1 VLKQVFRVYNTNLS
15 GAPEWGGFDWQTT
28 ANTLRI
34 GTDKSGTGAS
44 QPIDFVVGG
53 VVRMSI
59 AATGLISTS
68 AALIVN
74 NTVVCG
80 AASNFEWNGR
90 STLSSSAD
98 GLIKIANYLGTD
110 FGRLQ
115 LGGTTSAFPAIK
127 RNGTGIHIVLANDS
141 GFAPLTT
148 GNFTSTGTIKPERA
162 TLTTS
167 ATSVTLDISHA
178 GTVLIVTNASPITVT
193 LPTAS
198 SVGVGYNVMVIQGGA
213 GAITF
218 AAGAG
223 NTLNSFGSLVTSAG
237 QHAAAGIVCTAS
249 NIYNLSGNLA

>member
-1 VLKQVFRVYNTNLS
+1 LALIGNGIDFAQANVGVRWSMTTAGNFIATSDNQFDIGAS
-15 GAPEWGGFDWQTT
+15 GANRPRNIYVGSSIVTPGATLGG
-28 ANTLRI
+28 
-34 GTDKSGTGAS
+34 GS
-44 QPIDFVVGG
+44 G
-53 VVRMSI
+53 VVINSSFDIGWSGSKSSI
-59 AATGLISTS
+59 YGGATDGVIKL
-68 AALIVN
+68 
-74 NTVVCG
+74 
-80 AASNFEWNGR
+80 SNYAGN
-90 STLSSSAD
+90 
-98 GLIKIANYLGTD
+98 D
-110 FGRLQ
+110 FNRLQ

-223 NTLNSFGSLVTSAG
+223 NTLNSFGTLVTSAG

-249 NIYNLSGNLA
+249 NIYNLSGNLT